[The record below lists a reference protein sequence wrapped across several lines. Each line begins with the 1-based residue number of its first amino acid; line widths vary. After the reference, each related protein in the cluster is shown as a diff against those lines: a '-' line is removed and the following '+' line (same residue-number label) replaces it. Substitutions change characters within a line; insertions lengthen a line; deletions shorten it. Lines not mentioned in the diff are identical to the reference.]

1 MEGLSGDIQGMLI
14 MGVAGSGKTTLGK
27 ALSEQLGWTFLDA
40 DDYHPAVNIEKMKN
54 GIPLTDE
61 DRFPWLRDLN
71 QKLIWLLA
79 KDEHPILACSA
90 LKAVYRQ
97 ILLSKTTGI
106 QVVYLKGDFSLIE
119 SRMLVRG
126 SHYMQAGMLKSQFEI
141 LEEPVEVFVADISQP
156 LETLV
161 SQIITWVRRV

>member
-1 MEGLSGDIQGMLI
+1 
-14 MGVAGSGKTTLGK
+14 
-27 ALSEQLGWTFLDA
+27 
-40 DDYHPAVNIEKMKN
+40 MKN

-90 LKAVYRQ
+90 LKMVYRQ

-106 QVVYLKGDFSLIE
+106 RVVYLKGDFSLIE
-119 SRMLVRG
+119 SRMLARG